1 MNQNYAK
8 ALTFDGDTFSE
19 IKNNLNFVLQRLVSN
34 MVGTGAN
41 DGQLTLKLDVSFC
54 KSTIEN
60 YDAEIDAPE
69 REICMPQFKHKI
81 MSNIKSTM
89 SAPAMSATIPWSCSS
104 TQKPAS
110 TKCAPSPILPSAVC
124 SMMIWPMP
132 VSAMLPLKL
141 CPNTLMTTST
151 RTASKFSLH

>member
-8 ALTFDGDTFSE
+8 ALTFDCDTFSE
-19 IKNNLNFVLQRLVSN
+19 IKNNLNFVLQRLISN

-54 KSTIEN
+54 KNTIEN
-60 YDAEIDAPE
+60 YDAEID
-69 REICMPQFKHKI
+69 
-81 MSNIKSTM
+81 
-89 SAPAMSATIPWSCSS
+89 
-104 TQKPAS
+104 
-110 TKCAPSPILPSAVC
+110 APSPILPSAVC

-141 CPNTLMTTST
+141 CLNTLMTTST

>member
-60 YDAEIDAPE
+60 YDAEIDSPE

-81 MSNIKSTM
+81 TSGDERNDTM
-89 SAPAMSATIPWSCSS
+89 ELFFNSETCQYEMR
-104 TQKPAS
+104 
-110 TKCAPSPILPSAVC
+110 PIANTAQRSMFDGDMADADFREVTPEALPEH
-124 SMMIWPMP
+124 
-132 VSAMLPLKL
+132 
-141 CPNTLMTTST
+141 TDDYQYEDDQ
-151 RTASKFSLH
+151 

>member
-8 ALTFDGDTFSE
+8 ALTFDCDTFSE
-19 IKNNLNFVLQRLVSN
+19 IKNNLNFVLQRLISN

-54 KSTIEN
+54 KNTIEN

-69 REICMPQFKHKI
+69 REICLPQFFHKI
-81 MSNIKSTM
+81 TSSVKINNEMHG
-89 SAPAMSATIPWSCSS
+89 ATHNEADELYYNAD
-104 TQKPAS
+104 TGNYEMR
-110 TKCAPSPILPSAVC
+110 PIVNTAQRVC
-124 SMMIWPMP
+124 SMTTWTLHPLN
-132 VSAMLPLKL
+132 ATLPAR
-141 CPNTLMTTST
+141 MSGRRITST

>member
-41 DGQLTLKLDVSFC
+41 EGQIALKMDVSFR
-54 KSTIEN
+54 KDTIEN
-60 YDAEIDAPE
+60 FDAELDATE

-81 MSNIKSTM
+81 TSSIKINDERTGDERNDDM
-89 SAPAMSATIPWSCSS
+89 ELFFNAETGQYEMR
-104 TQKPAS
+104 
-110 TKCAPSPILPSAVC
+110 PIANTAQRSFYDDDMADAGFRDVTPDALPEHTDDYSYENAQ
-124 SMMIWPMP
+124 
-132 VSAMLPLKL
+132 
-141 CPNTLMTTST
+141 
-151 RTASKFSLH
+151 

>member
-69 REICMPQFKHKI
+69 RTGDER
-81 MSNIKSTM
+81 NDTM
-89 SAPAMSATIPWSCSS
+89 ELFFNAETGQYEMR
-104 TQKPAS
+104 
-110 TKCAPSPILPSAVC
+110 PIANTAQRSMFDDDMADAGFRDVTPEALPEHTDDYQYE
-124 SMMIWPMP
+124 
-132 VSAMLPLKL
+132 
-141 CPNTLMTTST
+141 NGQ
-151 RTASKFSLH
+151 